1 MAMLTST
8 RAANQESRERI
19 RSAWPSFHVGKP
31 MTDKRIAFYQKKG
44 YYSNGLK
51 LPVVQKPRGK
61 RKDVNEGIFD

>member
-1 MAMLTST
+1 
-8 RAANQESRERI
+8 
-19 RSAWPSFHVGKP
+19 